1 MNNIELQN
9 VKDISACG
17 SMEKLMH
24 IKVINETWCQ
34 FKLTPQNRQSLLLSR
49 SFVLPGPQ
57 EVPEISEKDICS
69 FCG

>member
-17 SMEKLMH
+17 SMEKLMQ
-24 IKVINETWCQ
+24 IKVIKETWCQ
-34 FKLTPQNRQSLLLSR
+34 FKLTSQNRQSLLSR

>member
-9 VKDISACG
+9 AKDISACG

-24 IKVINETWCQ
+24 IKVIKETW
-34 FKLTPQNRQSLLLSR
+34 LTSQNRQSLLSR

-57 EVPEISEKDICS
+57 EVSEISEKDICS